1 MCNKLVEICYK
12 KQVLLDDTFPSSFA
26 IKGSKNSYKHVS
38 RSFQLYQKAH
48 SRVIQAMSF
57 QFISRVSPDITSR
70 VPDLFVSHYSWS
82 LFLVTL
88 EHYLLWSLFA
98 LQDSLCTS
106 KLSLHFKRCQIIDQS
121 VRRSSRL
128 VFSNQDFLLE

>member
-38 RSFQLYQKAH
+38 RSFQLYQKAR

-98 LQDSLCTS
+98 LQNSLCTS
-106 KLSLHFKRCQIIDQS
+106 RDVKLLIRVCDAHQDLSSLTRIFF
-121 VRRSSRL
+121 SSKPFNR
-128 VFSNQDFLLE
+128 N